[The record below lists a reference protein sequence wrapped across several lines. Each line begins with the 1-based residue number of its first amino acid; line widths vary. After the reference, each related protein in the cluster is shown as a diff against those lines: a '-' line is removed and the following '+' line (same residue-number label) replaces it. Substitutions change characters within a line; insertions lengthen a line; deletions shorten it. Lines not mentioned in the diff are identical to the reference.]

1 MGVLSPTDRM
11 IAEQAIAGGLITK
24 KQALD
29 AIADLKAALKNGQ
42 ALKFQEHLISKG
54 YLTGQ
59 QIVNLAGLR
68 FKVIRQAD
76 RHLASIIIQKG
87 FSSAEHVTECLDLQ
101 KARFE
106 KDKEVVQISTLLLDK
121 QYVTRFQFDTLTRL
135 QAEALKRVKQA
146 EGDGQPAK
154 PAEPPVEPDEGA
166 LPPIPNLPDTL
177 TMNSRTVEI
186 QKRGN
191 PPQSRT
197 VAIVQLGGQLDA
209 HTFPCLEKYLDAL
222 LSAAYPMIILDVQGL
237 QYISSAGIAVL
248 LGFTQR
254 TRESDGDLRLCCLSE
269 NVRAVVDLLGFNKYI
284 RMYDSVRGA
293 VESFGYL

>member
-1 MGVLSPTDRM
+1 MGVLSPTDRA

-29 AIADLKAALKNGQ
+29 AIAELKAALKDGQ
-42 ALKFQEHLISKG
+42 TLKFQDHLISKG

-59 QIVNLAGLR
+59 QIVNLATLR

-87 FSSAEHVTECLDLQ
+87 FSSAEHVTECLDEQ

-106 KDKEVVQISTLLLDK
+106 KSKEVVQLSTLLLDR
-121 QYVTRFQFDTLTRL
+121 QYVTKFQFDTLMRL
-135 QAEALKRVKQA
+135 QAEALKRVKQS
-146 EGDGQPAK
+146 EEPAK
-154 PAEPPVEPDEGA
+154 PPAPPVEADEGG
-166 LPPIPNLPDTL
+166 LPPIPSLPETL
-177 TMNSRTVEI
+177 TMSSRTVEI

-191 PPQSRT
+191 PPESRT
-197 VAIVQLGGQLDA
+197 VAVVRLGGQLDA
-209 HTFPCLEKYLDAL
+209 HTFPSLEKYLDAL
-222 LSAAYPMIILDVQGL
+222 LSAAYPMIILDVEGL

-254 TRESDGDLRLCCLSE
+254 TREADGDLRLCCLGE

-284 RMYDSVRGA
+284 RMYDTVRGA
-293 VESFGYL
+293 VDSFGYL